1 MSLKYLEMPENKK
14 VLQYKQTITTKIN
27 KQKNPPKDKNKKLD
41 GSISKGHKNPM
52 KALPI
57 AKSGTT

>member
-1 MSLKYLEMPENKK
+1 MQTNNYNK
-14 VLQYKQTITTKIN
+14 N
-27 KQKNPPKDKNKKLD
+27 KQAKNPPKDKNKKLD